1 MNLPPETRITIARSL
16 SDPHAENIPAAELGE
31 VSGGVTAR
39 YVETALLEY
48 PPVSQIFDERGG
60 LLIAFNLP
68 QDGDLR
74 EIGEAVADLG
84 AAIAGRERI
93 WPGSSAEVRLV
104 AAIDGRFM
112 YALTPAEQ
120 SAVSRPGVNRLRT
133 PECRDHQRTGGAP
146 LAHQA
151 VTLTCCPNRRRHMGR
166 SVQIAVP
173 KGFPVPGRAY
183 PGHRVTRLRH
193 PAVMPEAL
201 FPGVLACQH
210 RVPGA
215 EIHLPASSGS
225 THFPSGHDAHF
236 RTVLGQP
243 SP

>member
-1 MNLPPETRITIARSL
+1 MKLPPETRITTARSL

-112 YALTPAEQ
+112 YVLTPA
-120 SAVSRPGVNRLRT
+120 G
-133 PECRDHQRTGGAP
+133 TG
-146 LAHQA
+146 
-151 VTLTCCPNRRRHMGR
+151 M
-166 SVQIAVP
+166 
-173 KGFPVPGRAY
+173 
-183 PGHRVTRLRH
+183 
-193 PAVMPEAL
+193 
-201 FPGVLACQH
+201 
-210 RVPGA
+210 
-215 EIHLPASSGS
+215 
-225 THFPSGHDAHF
+225 
-236 RTVLGQP
+236 
-243 SP
+243 